1 MYYKRVP
8 LTLKE
13 AVKLEADKGFDSRDE
28 FYEVMRDVAFSYD
41 VTLADVLEIFYNQ
54 DTKEEVYN
62 D

>member
-8 LTLKE
+8 LTLEE
-13 AVKLEADKGFDSRDE
+13 AVKLEANKGFDSRDE